1 MKAATPDR
9 GVREVQ
15 RCQGTEGQRDI
26 WPSQAASSFH
36 GRKVVQLRAERE
48 PRAPRKTRR
57 AHKQSHVA
65 SGRRG
70 GRAKSRRLFRQ
81 QRDGAAARD
90 KYCAPAAAQHSRSQE
105 ATRDPPQRLIPCE
118 CKDPRPHPGPATLHI
133 SSPTLVPVAACVPQR
148 LPRAAHPL
156 GKPGRFLAVDPSYPS
171 VASALGTMPFLGQD
185 WRSPGQSWVKTADG
199 WKRFLDEKSGSFV
212 SDLSR

>member
-1 MKAATPDR
+1 MKSAASDG
-9 GVREVQ
+9 GVGEVQ

-36 GRKVVQLRAERE
+36 RRKVEQLRAERE

-90 KYCAPAAAQHSRSQE
+90 KYCAPAAAQHSRSQD

-118 CKDPRPHPGPATLHI
+118 CKDPRAHPGPATLHI
-133 SSPTLVPVAACVPQR
+133 SSPTLVPAAACVP
-148 LPRAAHPL
+148 
-156 GKPGRFLAVDPSYPS
+156 
-171 VASALGTMPFLGQD
+171 
-185 WRSPGQSWVKTADG
+185 
-199 WKRFLDEKSGSFV
+199 
-212 SDLSR
+212 